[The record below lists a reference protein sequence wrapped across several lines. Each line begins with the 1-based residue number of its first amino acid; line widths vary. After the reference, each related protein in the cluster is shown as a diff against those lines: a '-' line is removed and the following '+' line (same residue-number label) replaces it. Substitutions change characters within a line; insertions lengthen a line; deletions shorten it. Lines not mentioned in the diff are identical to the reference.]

1 MITQLAPQDLQPAT
15 ATATG
20 IRRMVRQFVLTL
32 KDMNYAVGRI
42 YEVQARCG
50 R

>member
-15 ATATG
+15 ATPTG
-20 IRRMVRQFVLTL
+20 IRRMFRRLLLTL
-32 KDMNYAVGRI
+32 KDMNYAAGRI